1 MDAKDLRNVALL
13 GHSGSGKTS
22 LGEAALFLTKATT
35 RMGNVTDGNT
45 LSDYE
50 PEEVK
55 RGGSI
60 QTALYQSA
68 GMIPRSTS

>member
-1 MDAKDLRNVALL
+1 MDAKYLRNVALL

-45 LSDYE
+45 L
-50 PEEVK
+50 
-55 RGGSI
+55 
-60 QTALYQSA
+60 
-68 GMIPRSTS
+68 